1 MPYLKFQIPN
11 LKSQIISESHI
22 PITAPHPSPSPRG
35 GEGGGEGVLN
45 FVHWELFGIWCLGFG
60 AYAG

>member
-22 PITAPHPSPSPRG
+22 PITAPHPHPLPEGERVGVRG
-35 GEGGGEGVLN
+35 
-45 FVHWELFGIWCLGFG
+45 F
-60 AYAG
+60 